1 MAQQIN
7 LYSPILLAPKRYF
20 SALAMMQSLAVLGA
34 GLVALSLWSVNHTQT
49 LRRDLAS
56 TTAADSAEQQ
66 RLQVALASRPA
77 GSPNANNLSA
87 LEQELAQARRQ
98 LADREAL
105 LASLGTPAPGSRIS
119 RSTLLR
125 LLAQTTPASS
135 WLTEVKLVDGR
146 VELAGATL
154 QPESL
159 RPWLDRLSAH
169 PALAGQALEAV
180 KVERRGADAGPG
192 LGASVEAWSFRVV
205 SSNRGGAAA
214 ATSDL
219 PADAGDRP

>member
-20 SALAMMQSLAVLGA
+20 SALAMLQALALLTV
-34 GLVALSLWSVNHTQT
+34 GLVGLSLWSVSHTQG
-49 LRRDLAS
+49 LKRDLAS
-56 TTAADSAEQQ
+56 ATAADGAEQQ
-66 RLQVALASRPA
+66 RLQLALAARPA
-77 GSPNANNLSA
+77 TPSNVSA

-105 LASLGTPAPGSRIS
+105 LASLSAPTPSGRIS

-125 LLAQTTPASS
+125 LLAQTLPASA
-135 WLTEVKLVDGR
+135 WLTEVRLVDGR

-154 QPESL
+154 QPETL

-169 PALAGQALEAV
+169 PALAGQALEAI
-180 KVERRGADAGPG
+180 KVERRDVDAGRG
-192 LGASVEAWSFRVV
+192 RETWSFRVV
-205 SSNRGGAAA
+205 SGRGGAAA
-214 ATSDL
+214 STSAAPAA
-219 PADAGDRP
+219 PADAGERP